1 MAGPTAK
8 STPASKDGPP
18 PLPTCDPL
26 TGWESPGADAAVHD
40 AAVDADD
47 DLAPHPALVLR
58 DVSVVRDGRALLD
71 GIDWTV
77 RAGER
82 WVVLGPNGSGKSTL
96 LRVAGLW
103 LRPTRGH
110 VEVDG
115 EVSGRTDVRTLRA
128 RIGYASAA
136 LADSLR
142 ADVTALDVVMTGR
155 RAALEAWWH
164 TWTDDDRDRARV
176 ELRRVGADALAGR
189 TFGTLSSGERQRV
202 LLARALAGSPAL
214 LLLDEPAAGLDVG
227 AREDLV
233 DRLAVLAADPGV
245 APTVLVTHHVEEIP
259 PGATH
264 GLLLRDGRIVA
275 SGPIDE
281 VVADD
286 PLSACFDQSL
296 VVTVEDGRRTARR
309 ATDG

>member
-1 MAGPTAK
+1 MHAVPE
-8 STPASKDGPP
+8 PD
-18 PLPTCDPL
+18 
-26 TGWESPGADAAVHD
+26 AD
-40 AAVDADD
+40 VDAG
-47 DLAPHPALVLR
+47 AARPTRAALVLR

-71 GIDWTV
+71 GVDWTV
-77 RAGER
+77 GSGER
-82 WVVLGPNGSGKSTL
+82 WAVLGPNGSGKSTL

-115 EVSGRTDVRTLRA
+115 EVSGRTDVRSLRA

-164 TWTDDDRDRARV
+164 TWTEDDRDRARA
-176 ELRRVGADALAGR
+176 ELDRVGAGALAAR

-214 LLLDEPAAGLDVG
+214 LLLDEPAAGLDLG

-233 DRLAVLAADPGV
+233 ERLDALAADPSV

-259 PGATH
+259 AGATH
-264 GLLLRDGRIVA
+264 GLLLRAGRIVA
-275 SGPIDE
+275 AGPIDE
-281 VVADD
+281 VVADA
-286 PLSACFDQSL
+286 PLSACFDQPLL
-296 VVTVEDGRRTARR
+296 VTEHDGRRAARR
-309 ATDG
+309 PSPRRTAEGDG